1 MRRDNSIGVGGTE
14 FVVGDVVLGEWT
26 PDGAKIAFIKVTW
39 RAEEGWPSTS
49 EIFTANAD
57 GSHKVQLTGD

>member
-1 MRRDNSIGVGGTE
+1 LTESLSWHNLALSNTPKMRN
-14 FVVGDVVLGEWT
+14 GDGMKKSVE
-26 PDGAKIAFIKVTW
+26 VTW

-57 GSHKVQLTGD
+57 GSHEVQLTGD